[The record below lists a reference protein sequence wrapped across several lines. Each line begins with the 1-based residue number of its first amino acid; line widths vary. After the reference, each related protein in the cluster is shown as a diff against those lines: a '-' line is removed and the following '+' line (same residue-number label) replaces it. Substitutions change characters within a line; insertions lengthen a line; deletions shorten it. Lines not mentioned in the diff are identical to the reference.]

1 MELRP
6 PCSRGI
12 GAGCLA
18 PFVLIVTLTL
28 MSSVS
33 NALPGRPGS
42 CAIRDPASDQR
53 NIRLLSQIGGTLNDV
68 VIQGDYVY
76 LAIGPRVV
84 VLDVSDP
91 AHPAVV
97 GRTDA
102 LRGNVSAIA
111 IQNSYAY
118 VTAGNALYIFS
129 ITVLTCPLRVIL
141 TQSGVFEFVAY
152 DGPAFHAMDVAV
164 EGDHAYVIFARGTIF
179 EGESYLKVIDISTPD
194 APTEVGELYRR
205 HLAQAV
211 AAAGDYVYVAFWG
224 ALTAIDV
231 SNPEFPSE
239 VGSCSEVDSGQDL
252 VVVGN
257 YAYVA
262 NWAVDEFRIV
272 NVGDPA
278 NPQQVGSYHTRGTA
292 YGLAV
297 AYPYAYV
304 TDTEGGLRILDI
316 ADPSNPTEV
325 GFYDLSDDP
334 HGEHLAAFDVA
345 VAGDTAY
352 VVIDRNSLHIV
363 DITYHA
369 NPSKIASYESPVA
382 DPTSVRVV
390 GSYAYV
396 TDYNRGLYILNV
408 ANPSDPQVVGLWD
421 KNDPW
426 MWPIDVDVAGD
437 YAYVL
442 DDSELHIIDVS
453 NPASPFEV
461 GSYEDPSGGFTHIA
475 VAGNYA
481 YVTAE
486 WKGLLVFDVSNPA
499 VPTLVTSSP
508 YNFDGHPFGLS
519 RPTVLGTS
527 LYTTCGYDFC
537 VVNVADPA
545 NPELVS
551 CKDIPGYA
559 QDAVVASYPFSDFY
573 AYVAESPI
581 SQGYQYQ
588 YGGLRILSLTDLS
601 EVGYYPTPRSPYSD
615 RAPALVAVAGYEAYM
630 VEEEWSERTM
640 WEWEYTLRLVDLH
653 DLSNP
658 TGAGFFELPGRVDNL
673 AVAGSYAYVPVRD
686 SGLMVFR
693 YVPSISASIPPS
705 GGNLA
710 SNFDNTSYTFAAG
723 TFTHTTTVTHAYLL
737 AEDTPSTG
745 NLVGIQHA
753 YQVSAVDDVT
763 GQPVEPNLPYTIT
776 IQYTDAEK
784 GPAIEE
790 TLALYRWDG
799 LQWVEEPTSR
809 VDTVNNTVTAAP
821 NRFSTWAVLGET
833 HRVFLPMVL
842 KDCSP

>member
-1 MELRP
+1 MKVQ
-6 PCSRGI
+6 
-12 GAGCLA
+12 CLGSL
-18 PFVLIVTLTL
+18 FLTASLVL
-28 MSSVS
+28 MSNAPGNLAQSPKSAGMRGAAVIQQQAENIKLVS
-33 NALPGRPGS
+33 W
-42 CAIRDPASDQR
+42 
-53 NIRLLSQIGGTLNDV
+53 IGGRLSDV
-68 VIQGDYVY
+68 VVQGDYVY
-76 LAIGPRVV
+76 MAVGPRVV
-84 VLDVSDP
+84 VLDVFDP

-97 GRTDA
+97 GQTDA

-129 ITVLTCPLRVIL
+129 ITVLTCPVRVIL
-141 TQSGVFEFVAY
+141 TQLGIFEFISY
-152 DGPAFHAMDVAV
+152 DAPAFSAMDVAV
-164 EGDHAYVIFARGTIF
+164 EGDHAYVIFARGSF
-179 EGESYLKVIDISTPD
+179 MVGESYLKVIDISTPD
-194 APTEVGELYRR
+194 APTEVGELYKGYF
-205 HLAQAV
+205 AQAV
-211 AAAGDYVYVAFWG
+211 AAAGDYVYVAFSG
-224 ALTAIDV
+224 ALTVVNV

-239 VGSCSEVDSGQDL
+239 QGSCSEVDSGLDL
-252 VVVGN
+252 VVAGN

-262 NWAVDEFRIV
+262 NWAGDGFRIV
-272 NVGDPA
+272 NVSDPS
-278 NPQQVGSYHTRGTA
+278 NPYQAGSYSPPRGSA

-304 TDTEGGLRILDI
+304 TDTDGGLRILDVS
-316 ADPSNPTEV
+316 DPTSPAEV
-325 GFYDLSDDP
+325 GFYDLSDDS

-345 VAGDTAY
+345 VAGDAAY
-352 VVIDRNSLHIV
+352 VVIDGNSLHIV

-369 NPSKIASYESPVA
+369 NPSKIASYDVPIA

-408 ANPSDPQVVGLWD
+408 ANPGDPQVVGLWD

-442 DDSELHIIDVS
+442 DDFELHIINVS

-481 YVTAE
+481 YVMAE
-486 WKGLLVFDVSNPA
+486 GRGLLVFNVSNPA
-499 VPTLVTSSP
+499 IPTLATSSP

-545 NPELVS
+545 NPDLVS
-551 CKDIPGYA
+551 SKDIPGYA
-559 QDAVVASYPFSDFY
+559 QDAVVASYPLSDFY
-573 AYVAESPI
+573 AYVAEYPI
-581 SQGYQYQ
+581 WQGYQYQ

-615 RAPALVAVAGYEAYM
+615 RAPERVAVAGYEAYM
-630 VEEEWSERTM
+630 VEKETSGSPTIWKM
-640 WEWEYTLRLVDLH
+640 VYTLRLVDLH
-653 DLSNP
+653 DLSSP
-658 TGAGFFELPGRVDNL
+658 TGAGFFELPGNVDNL
-673 AVAGSYAYVPVRD
+673 AVASGYAYVPVRD
-686 SGLMVFR
+686 SGLMIFR

-705 GGNLA
+705 GGSLA
-710 SNFDNTSYTFAAG
+710 SNFDNTNYTFAAG
-723 TFTHTTTVTHAYLL
+723 TFTHTTTVTHTYLL

-763 GQPVEPNLPYTIT
+763 GQPVEPNQPYTVT
-776 IQYTDAEK
+776 VQYTDAEK
-784 GPAIEE
+784 GPAIED
-790 TLALYRWDG
+790 TLGLYWWDG
-799 LQWVEEPTSR
+799 SEWSQEGITST
-809 VDTVNNTVTAAP
+809 VDTVNNTLIAQVDH
-821 NRFSTWAVLGET
+821 FSLFAVLGET
-833 HRVFLPMVL
+833 KWVYLPL
-842 KDCSP
+842 ALHNW